1 MDTARK
7 LTRAKLIEIEW
18 KTPGAK
24 GERKSGGKEVTVQF
38 NPASLRVTYANQVQT
53 NDQSN
58 NASTQYV
65 GKGSSKLSLE
75 LIFDVSMPQGQDPES
90 TTPPKETPTDVRR
103 MTAEVAYFITPI
115 PGKGKDKDKFTP
127 PGMRLIWGSF
137 LFDGIVESMDETLE
151 LWSEDGRPLRAT
163 VSLGMSQQGVVIDFN
178 PDATPPPPT
187 SAAGQ
192 PGTRPMEPARQGDS
206 VQSMA
211 GRNGQPAGWQQI
223 ARANGIENPRNLAP
237 GTLIDLRAGASVS
250 VRR

>member
-7 LTRAKLIEIEW
+7 LTKAKLIEIEW

-75 LIFDVSMPQGQDPES
+75 LIFDVSMPLGQDPE
-90 TTPPKETPTDVRR
+90 TTAPPGQPPNDVRR

-115 PGKGKDKDKFTP
+115 PGTGKDKDKFTP
-127 PGMRLIWGSF
+127 PGARLIWGSF

-151 LWSEDGRPLRAT
+151 LWSEDGRPLRAV
-163 VSLGMSQQGVVIDFN
+163 VSIGMSQQGVVVDFN
-178 PDATPPPPT
+178 PNATPPPPN
-187 SAAGQ
+187 AGAGQ

-211 GRNGQPAGWQQI
+211 GRAGLTVDWQLI

-237 GTLIDLRAGASVS
+237 GTLIDLRAGANVS